1 MAKST
6 TKKSSTKFDI
16 EKIRRFTQTEF
27 AKLSQEKTELPFC
40 YQIGTDVLVGIYRVS
55 KIHEQCWRV
64 TLQQKQ
70 LFDFFNRK
78 DAVFYCIALHK
89 QRHDLADNIRE
100 ADTLLS
106 RLEFDAII
114 YRKKYKKSIEE
125 GDSWNEDMYS
135 ARYHEVMDRIDQTKK
150 EIKKNI
156 DLAKYIK
163 D

>member
-6 TKKSSTKFDI
+6 IKKFDYQFDL

-27 AKLSQEKTELPFC
+27 SKLAQEKTELPFC
-40 YQIGTDVLVGIYRVS
+40 YQIGSDILVGVYRVN
-55 KIHEQCWRV
+55 KINDQCWRV
-64 TLQQKQ
+64 TLDQNQ

-78 DAVFYCIALHK
+78 DAIFYCIALHK

-125 GDSWNEDMYS
+125 GDSWSEDMYS
-135 ARYHEVMDRIDQTKK
+135 ARYHEVMDRIDHIKK